1 MSPDRTTLSPAAT
14 ASSATSTRP
23 EGLARWGRLPVVLTV
38 LTAVSAAYYL
48 LVAFGNITDYS
59 SNEPF
64 VRAVVGMSDGF
75 DGKGITDPDLTWRRI
90 SEPWVQT
97 GIYWL
102 IIGWEVLTGL
112 VLAWAT
118 VAWVRALRAG
128 TGAATAR
135 GLSTLGWLMGILLFF
150 GGFLTIGGE
159 WWAMWQN
166 STFNGQEPA
175 FRNSI
180 LALAGILLAQLPSS
194 DWADRGSVADP
205 EFSTGKAPVD
215 DSAQAV
221 DQPAGT

>member
-1 MSPDRTTLSPAAT
+1 MVPDRTTPRPATTPSTT
-14 ASSATSTRP
+14 APA
-23 EGLARWGRLPVVLTV
+23 GLARWGRLPVVLAV
-38 LTAVSAAYYL
+38 LTAISAVYYL
-48 LVAFGNITDYS
+48 MVAFGNITDYS

-75 DGKGITDPDLTWRRI
+75 TGKGITDPDLTWRRI

-102 IIGWEVLTGL
+102 IIAWEVATGV

-118 VAWVRALRAG
+118 VAWIRALRTR
-128 TGAATAR
+128 TGATTAR
-135 GLSTLGWLMGILLFF
+135 GLSTLGWLMGVLLFF

-175 FRNSI
+175 FRNSV
-180 LALAGILLAQLPSS
+180 LALAGILLAQLPSP
-194 DWADRGSVADP
+194 DWTDLAPAQQAHAVDA
-205 EFSTGKAPVD
+205 APVD
-215 DSAQAV
+215 PPVDAV
-221 DQPAGT
+221 DEPAGT

>member
-1 MSPDRTTLSPAAT
+1 MLPDRTTLSPAAT
-14 ASSATSTRP
+14 AFSSTPTGP
-23 EGLARWGRLPVVLTV
+23 EGLARWGRLPVVLAV
-38 LTAVSAAYYL
+38 LTAISAAYYL
-48 LVAFGNITDYS
+48 LVAFGNITDYT

-75 DGKGITDPDLTWRRI
+75 SGKGITDPDLTWRRI

-118 VAWVRALRAG
+118 VAWVRALRTRRG
-128 TGAATAR
+128 VTTAR
-135 GLSTLGWLMGILLFF
+135 GLSTLGWLMGVLLFF
-150 GGFLTIGGE
+150 GGFLTVGGE

-180 LALAGILLAQLPSS
+180 LALAGILLAHLPSP

-205 EFSTGKAPVD
+205 ESSTKAPVD

>member
-1 MSPDRTTLSPAAT
+1 MVPDRTTSLPVASSS
-14 ASSATSTRP
+14 ASSAP
-23 EGLARWGRLPVVLTV
+23 APAGLAGVARWGRLPVVLAV
-38 LTAVSAAYYL
+38 LTALSAVYYL

-75 DGKGITDPDLTWRRI
+75 TGKGITDPDLTWRRI

-102 IIGWEVLTGL
+102 IIAWEVATGL

-118 VAWVRALRAG
+118 VAWVRALRSRG
-128 TGAATAR
+128 SYTVPR
-135 GLSTLGWLMGILLFF
+135 GLSTLGWLMGVLLFF
-150 GGFLTIGGE
+150 GGFLTVGGE

-175 FRNSI
+175 FRNSV
-180 LALAGILLAQLPSS
+180 LALAGILLAQLPSA
-194 DWADRGSVADP
+194 DWAEHRPATGEVSVD
-205 EFSTGKAPVD
+205 
-215 DSAQAV
+215 AQAEAV
-221 DQPAGT
+221 DEPSGT